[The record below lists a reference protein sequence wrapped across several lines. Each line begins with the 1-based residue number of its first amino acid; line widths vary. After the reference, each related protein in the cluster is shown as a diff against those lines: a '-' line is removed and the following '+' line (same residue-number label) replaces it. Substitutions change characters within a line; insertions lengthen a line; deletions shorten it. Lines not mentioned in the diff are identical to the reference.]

1 LIDKDPRRS
10 IDRTKTGKTR
20 LNDWLNR
27 VLPYNPFM
35 SAAMDLGS
43 VGRGLRRQTACRQG
57 KNLALID
64 KLTPNVL
71 ELIDSVRIVVFFLN
85 RKRSA
90 ADAKHEMV
98 YACVVF

>member
-10 IDRTKTGKTR
+10 IDQTKTGKTQ

-27 VLPYNPFM
+27 VLSYNPFM
-35 SAAMDLGS
+35 SAAVDLGTVRS
-43 VGRGLRRQTACRQG
+43 CLRCQTACRQG

-71 ELIDSVRIVVFFLN
+71 ELIESVCIVVFLLH
-85 RKRSA
+85 RKRSVV
-90 ADAKHEMV
+90 DAKHEMV

>member
-10 IDRTKTGKTR
+10 IDQTKTGKTR

-35 SAAMDLGS
+35 SAAVDLGT
-43 VGRGLRRQTACRQG
+43 VGSGVRRQTACRQG
-57 KNLALID
+57 KNLTLID

-71 ELIDSVRIVVFFLN
+71 ELIDSVCNVAFLLD
-85 RKRSA
+85 RKRSGI
-90 ADAKHEMV
+90 DAKHEIA

>member
-35 SAAMDLGS
+35 SAAVELGS
-43 VGRGLRRQTACRQG
+43 VGSGLARQTACRHG
-57 KNLALID
+57 KNLVIID

-71 ELIDSVRIVVFFLN
+71 ELIDSVCIVVFFLN
-85 RKRSA
+85 RKRSVI
-90 ADAKHEMV
+90 DAKHEIA